1 MPSLSEHQSGQT
13 TKLLFLGDSGTGK
26 TGAICSLIID
36 GYRLGAI
43 DFDNGLDVVVQ
54 SLRPGRPP
62 YNLTPEQSADC
73 FARVKYVTCT
83 DKMRVA
89 GVNMIPTEANAW
101 KKAIDHLSKF
111 EDWGPVHT
119 WGPKDILLIDS
130 LNFAGRAAMRL
141 IMKLNNRLGQAPYQ
155 SDYLEAQ
162 RLVDNL
168 LAMLYSDDIK
178 CNVIVN
184 SHIKEVGRVEDRT
197 DSKGNVVKYTDPNTL
212 KAFAE
217 TGTGKALSP
226 TVGRS
231 FNTILQAD
239 LMGTGPATK
248 RIIRTQPNGL
258 LALKSPI
265 PKGLPATL
273 PIETGLSTFFKAV
286 RDE

>member
-1 MPSLSEHQSGQT
+1 MPPLSEHQSGRT

-26 TGAICSLIID
+26 TGAICSLVID
-36 GYRLGAI
+36 GYRLGAL
-43 DFDNGLDVVVQ
+43 DFDNGLDVIVQ
-54 SLRPGRPP
+54 ALKPNVPP
-62 YNLTPEQSADC
+62 YNLSPEASADC
-73 FARVKYVTCT
+73 FSRVRYVTCT

-101 KKAIDHLSKF
+101 TKAIKHLEKF
-111 EDWGPVHT
+111 EDWGPVAS
-119 WGPKDILLIDS
+119 WGEKDILLVDS

-141 IMKLNNRLGQAPYQ
+141 ILKLNNRLGQAPYQ

-162 RLVDNL
+162 RLVESL
-168 LAMLYSDDIK
+168 VAMLYSDDIK

-184 SHIKEVGRVEDRT
+184 SHIKEVGRSEDRT
-197 DSKGNVVKYTDPNTL
+197 DSKGNIIKYVDPNSI

-226 TVGRS
+226 TIGRS

-239 LMGTGPATK
+239 LTGTGQATK
-248 RIIRTQPNGL
+248 RIIRTQPHGL

-286 RDE
+286 RSD